1 MTDSLEGVNV
11 RRKDDKQ
18 EWRQTDE
25 IYQLL
30 KQDKGWARVTRNN
43 VDALLTNAIAEGNK
57 KLEQQLR
64 DWR

>member
-1 MTDSLEGVNV
+1 MTETFEGVNV

-25 IYQLL
+25 IYELL
-30 KQDKGWARVTRNN
+30 KLDKGWARVTRNN
-43 VDALLTNAIAEGNK
+43 VEALLTNAIAEGNK
-57 KLEQQLR
+57 KLGEQLR